1 MIFIFSAYLQ
11 EIGRAGRDGEL
22 ASAVMYLNKNDI
34 ARNTPCEESMRGFI
48 NTNEC
53 RWEFISKH
61 FDEGDEHEITHD
73 HNCCDNCALT
83 CACSFCLSIKKE
95 ESNPESASA
104 VSRISKQNRQTLE
117 HLLLSYF
124 NAENVALS
132 VPNPE
137 LISGLDAFLLDFIC
151 CNAFNLQNSES
162 LKEKFPCLNS
172 AFVENILII
181 INHVLNDN

>member
-1 MIFIFSAYLQ
+1 MNV
-11 EIGRAGRDGEL
+11 AGNL
-22 ASAVMYLNKNDI
+22 LV
-34 ARNTPCEESMRGFI
+34 NTLMR
-48 NTNEC
+48 
-53 RWEFISKH
+53 
-61 FDEGDEHEITHD
+61 DEHEITHD
-73 HNCCDNCALT
+73 HNCCDNCTLT
-83 CACSFCLSIKKE
+83 CACSFCLCIKKE
-95 ESNPESASA
+95 EPNPESASA

-137 LISGLDAFLLDFIC
+137 LISGLYAFLLDFIC
-151 CNAFNLQNSES
+151 CNAFNLQTSES
-162 LKEKFPCLNS
+162 LKEKFPCSNS